1 MDKYLTLRST
11 DCTQLYP
18 DNQPWRFRVLLN
30 EPIHSDQRWVIALV
44 DISILNWDIGRKSEC
59 RDIYVY
65 SSVCSASYV
74 GDKKE
79 PLLRRLCLMG
89 NKRERT
95 FEFVRGQYV
104 PIRLSTIDS
113 IDIDIKTES
122 GDPASFIKGPVT
134 LTLHLKPVP
143 FWF

>member
-1 MDKYLTLRST
+1 MPGS
-11 DCTQLYP
+11 
-18 DNQPWRFRVLLN
+18 WRAVHQSNPECQGFPAFHKDRADRGSR
-30 EPIHSDQRWVIALV
+30 HDSMSQ
-44 DISILNWDIGRKSEC
+44 SILLKEQYFAHRGLGKSEC

-65 SSVCSASYV
+65 SSVCNTSHV
-74 GDKKE
+74 GNKRE

-104 PIRLSTIDS
+104 SVRLGTLETIDIS
-113 IDIDIKTES
+113 IKTES
-122 GDPASFIKGPVT
+122 GDPASFIRGPVT
-134 LTLHLKPVP
+134 LTLHVKPVP

>member
-1 MDKYLTLRST
+1 MDKYITLRST

-18 DNQPWRFRVLLN
+18 NNQPWQFRVLLN
-30 EPIHSDQRWVIALV
+30 EPIHLDRRWIMALV
-44 DISILNWDIGRKSEC
+44 DISVLNWDTSRKSEC

-65 SSVCSASYV
+65 SYVCNTSHV
-74 GDKKE
+74 GDKRE

-95 FEFVRGQYV
+95 FEFMRGQYV
-104 PIRLSTIDS
+104 SVRLGTLDTIDIS
-113 IDIDIKTES
+113 IKTES
-122 GDPASFIKGPVT
+122 GDPASFIRGPVT
-134 LTLHLKPVP
+134 LTLHVKPVP